1 MITEETTVSTE
12 LVAHMKNTIYN
23 IIISEF
29 IAYSNDEVK
38 SKIANL
44 INEEMESIRYALL
57 NEHANVVLLRE
68 RYKIYENLRKEL

>member
-12 LVAHMKNTIYN
+12 LIAQMTNMIYS

-57 NEHANVVLLRE
+57 NEHADIALLRE
-68 RYKIYENLRKEL
+68 RHKIYENLRKEL

>member
-1 MITEETTVSTE
+1 MSIEKTTITEDS
-12 LVAHMKNTIYN
+12 VAHLKNTIYN

-29 IAYSNDEVK
+29 ITYSNDEVK